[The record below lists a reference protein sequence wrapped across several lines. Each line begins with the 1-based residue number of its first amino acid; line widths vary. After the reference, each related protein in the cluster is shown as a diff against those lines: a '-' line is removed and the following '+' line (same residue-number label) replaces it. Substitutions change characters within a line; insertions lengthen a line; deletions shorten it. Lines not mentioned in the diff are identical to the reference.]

1 MANPN
6 SPFGFKP
13 IRRLDGAAWSGN
25 LTSRKILGTNNNVIC
40 KGDVVITVSTGY
52 IDVGAAGKTDHS
64 NLGIFYGCH
73 YFNATIGYNIW
84 SNRWPGSNSGAL
96 NSSIDVDAF
105 IIDDPLVVF
114 EVMASAAAIPFGAI
128 GENAD
133 YVVATGN
140 VLSGISAWTLNSTT
154 GSTATF
160 PFRVVGLGN
169 AGVNTSPGY
178 DSASANNIVEVCWN
192 DQFYKQTAS
201 I

>member
-6 SPFGFKP
+6 AAFGFRP

-25 LTSRKILGTNNNVIC
+25 LTTRKIIFSDTNVIC
-40 KGDVVITVSTGY
+40 RGDIVKVLSTGY
-52 IDVGAAGKTDHS
+52 IQVGAAGLTDHS
-64 NLGIFYGCH
+64 NLGIFMGCK
-73 YFNATIGYNIW
+73 YFNNTLGYTIW
-84 SNRWPGSNSGAL
+84 ANRWPGTAITSSTDIDAFVADDPFLVFEGQASGA
-96 NSSIDVDAF
+96 
-105 IIDDPLVVF
+105 
-114 EVMASAAAIPFGAI
+114 AIGLANI

-133 YVVATGN
+133 YIVATGN
-140 VLSGISAWTLNSTT
+140 ALSGISAWTVNSTT

-178 DSASANNIVEVCWN
+178 DSASANNVVELCWN

-201 I
+201 V

>member
-6 SPFGFKP
+6 APFGFKP

-25 LTSRKILGTNNNVIC
+25 LTSRKILATNNNVMC
-40 KGDVVITVSTGY
+40 KGDVIIALSTGY
-52 IDVGAAGKTDHS
+52 IDIGSAGLTTHV

-73 YFNATIGYNIW
+73 YFNASVGYNIW
-84 SNRWPGSNSGAL
+84 SNRWPGGSPSSGVDA
-96 NSSIDVDAF
+96 DAF
-105 IIDDPLVVF
+105 IIDDPYVVF
-114 EVMASAAAIPFGAI
+114 EVQADTTNIPFGAI

-133 YVVATGN
+133 YVVHTGN
-140 VLSGISAWTLNSTT
+140 TLSGISAWALNSTT

-160 PFRVVGLGN
+160 PFRVVGQGN
-169 AGVNTSPGY
+169 FGVNTSPGY

-192 DQFYKQTAS
+192 DQFYRQTAS

>member
-6 SPFGFKP
+6 APFGFKP

-25 LTSRKILGTNNNVIC
+25 LTSRKILATNNNVMC
-40 KGDVVITVSTGY
+40 KGDVVLALSTGY
-52 IDVGAAGKTDHS
+52 IDIGVAGTTTHV

-73 YFNATIGYNIW
+73 YFNASVGYNIW
-84 SNRWPGSNSGAL
+84 SNRWPGGSPSAGVDA
-96 NSSIDVDAF
+96 DAF
-105 IIDDPLVVF
+105 IIDDPYLVF
-114 EVMASAAAIPFGAI
+114 EVQASAAAIGFGAI

-140 VLSGISAWTLNSTT
+140 ALSGISAWTLNSTT

-169 AGVNTSPGY
+169 FGVNTSPGY

-192 DQFYKQTAS
+192 DQFYRQTAS